1 MPAPD
6 RRGAGGGG
14 QMAAEKG
21 KRSMF
26 DYLRKLEK
34 VLIHALMIMM
44 ALVLLLATIE
54 LGWIIIKD
62 VISPP
67 VFLLEIEELL
77 DIFGLFMLVIIGIE
91 LLETIM
97 KTYLKENVNHVE
109 VVFLVAMIAIARK
122 VIILD
127 VKDVS
132 GVTLVGIGAI
142 VITLSAG
149 YYLIRKKRDGDHPL
163 VADKRSEAED

>member
-1 MPAPD
+1 
-6 RRGAGGGG
+6 
-14 QMAAEKG
+14 
-21 KRSMF
+21 MF
-26 DYLRKLEK
+26 DYLKKLEK
-34 VLIHALMIMM
+34 VLIHALMVMM
-44 ALVLLLATIE
+44 ALVLLLATVE
-54 LGWIIIKD
+54 LGWIIVKD
-62 VISPP
+62 VFSPP

-91 LLETIM
+91 LLETII

-127 VKDVS
+127 VKEVS

-149 YYLIRKKRDGDHPL
+149 YYLIRRKRDGDRTLL
-163 VADKRSEAED
+163 VEKESTAGG